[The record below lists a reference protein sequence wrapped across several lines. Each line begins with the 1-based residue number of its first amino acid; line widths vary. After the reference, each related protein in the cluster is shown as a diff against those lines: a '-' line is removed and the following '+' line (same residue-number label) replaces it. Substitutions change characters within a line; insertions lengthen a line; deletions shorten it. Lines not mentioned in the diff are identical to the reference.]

1 MLNNFIKISKI
12 SLVLV
17 YLVILAGSLVRM
29 TGSGMGCPDWP
40 KCFGYY
46 IPPSE
51 ESDLIFKS
59 NHDYKSNQMI
69 ILNNEKLYTAKSDFR
84 SSNEINLNNWIL
96 YEKHNY
102 VTYNPV
108 HTWIEFIN
116 RLIGAIAGIFTILM
130 LLMSLKYWKENK
142 NITLISLL
150 VVLGMGFQAWLG
162 KLVVDSNLAPYK
174 ITVHMLMALVIVGL
188 IIYLIYTL
196 NERENIVSDKKIKY
210 LIIVSITLTLIQVIT
225 GTQVREFI
233 DIQYELSKN
242 KDLWLESPDFYFYF
256 HRTFSLLVFFI
267 NAFLYYYAFKKSY
280 NLKIISLISL
290 VIFLEILLGIIM
302 YYGDFP
308 IFSQPLHLF
317 LATILFGYQ
326 FYWSLFFIKNTNDL
340 QIKNNS

>member
-1 MLNNFIKISKI
+1 LNNFIKISKI

-51 ESDLIFKS
+51 ESELLFKA
-59 NHDYKSNQMI
+59 NHDYKTNQMI
-69 ILNNEKLYTAKSDFR
+69 ILNSEKLYTAKLDFR
-84 SSNEINLNNWIL
+84 SSEKINLNDWDL

-102 VTYNPV
+102 VTYDPV

-116 RLIGAIAGIFTILM
+116 RLIGALAGVFTLLM
-130 LLMSLKYWKENK
+130 LLLSLKYWKENK
-142 NITLISLL
+142 NITLITLL

-174 ITVHMLMALVIVGL
+174 ITLHMLMALVIVAL
-188 IIYLIYTL
+188 IIYLIYYSRKKDDYI
-196 NERENIVSDKKIKY
+196 NDRKIKY
-210 LIIVSITLTLIQVIT
+210 LIIISIILSLIQVIT

-233 DIQYELSKN
+233 DIQYELSLN
-242 KDLWLESPDFYFYF
+242 KELWLKSPDFYFYF
-256 HRTFSLLVFFI
+256 HRTFSLSVFFI
-267 NAFLYYYAFKKSY
+267 NVYLFYYAFKKSY
-280 NLKIISLISL
+280 NLKTISLICF
-290 VIFLEILLGIIM
+290 VILLEILLGIIM

-317 LATILFGYQ
+317 LATILFGCQ
-326 FYWSLFFIKNTNDL
+326 FYWSLFFI
-340 QIKNNS
+340 IKHK

>member
-1 MLNNFIKISKI
+1 
-12 SLVLV
+12 
-17 YLVILAGSLVRM
+17 
-29 TGSGMGCPDWP
+29 
-40 KCFGYY
+40 
-46 IPPSE
+46 
-51 ESDLIFKS
+51 
-59 NHDYKSNQMI
+59 
-69 ILNNEKLYTAKSDFR
+69 
-84 SSNEINLNNWIL
+84 
-96 YEKHNY
+96 

-196 NERENIVSDKKIKY
+196 KERENIVSDKKIKY

-280 NLKIISLISL
+280 NLKIISLITL

>member
-1 MLNNFIKISKI
+1 MNNFIKISKI

-46 IPPSE
+46 IPPSV
-51 ESDLIFKS
+51 ESELLFKA
-59 NHDYKSNQMI
+59 NHDYKTNQMI
-69 ILNNEKLYTAKSDFR
+69 ILNSEKLYTAKLDFR
-84 SSNEINLNNWIL
+84 SSEKINLNDWDL

-102 VTYNPV
+102 VTYDPV

-116 RLIGAIAGIFTILM
+116 RLIGALAGVFTLLM
-130 LLMSLKYWKENK
+130 LLLSLKYWKENK
-142 NITLISLL
+142 NITLITLL

-174 ITVHMLMALVIVGL
+174 ITLHMLMALVIVVL
-188 IIYLIYTL
+188 IIYLIYYSRKKDDYI
-196 NERENIVSDKKIKY
+196 NDRKIKY
-210 LIIVSITLTLIQVIT
+210 LIIISIILSLIQVIT

-233 DIQYELSKN
+233 DIQYELSLN
-242 KDLWLESPDFYFYF
+242 KELWLKSPDFYFYF
-256 HRTFSLLVFFI
+256 HRTFSLSVFFI
-267 NAFLYYYAFKKSY
+267 NVYLFYYAFKKSY
-280 NLKIISLISL
+280 NLKTISLICF
-290 VIFLEILLGIIM
+290 VILLEILLGIIM

-317 LATILFGYQ
+317 LATILFGCQ
-326 FYWSLFFIKNTNDL
+326 FYWSLFFI
-340 QIKNNS
+340 IKHK